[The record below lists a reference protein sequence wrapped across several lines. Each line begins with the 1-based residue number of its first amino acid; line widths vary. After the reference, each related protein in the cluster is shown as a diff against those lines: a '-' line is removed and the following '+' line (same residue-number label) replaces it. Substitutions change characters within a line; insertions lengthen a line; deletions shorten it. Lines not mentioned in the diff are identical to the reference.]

1 MLMSLVLICLILYGL
16 LPIDITFSLSVAE
29 VNMTYMKFLEDNG
42 GINGRILQ
50 KINILKLMTKIH
62 APKTSAIIKI

>member
-62 APKTSAIIKI
+62 APKLPP

>member
-29 VNMTYMKFLEDNG
+29 VNMTYIKFLEDNG

-62 APKTSAIIKI
+62 APKLPP